1 MRCDLAQDVE
11 AHGCSARRLWSRA
24 NSRAWPPSLT
34 AVSKSEIPKK
44 NASLIFTVVNV
55 THATLTYAATDN
67 HDPDGDSNGS
77 SMTVSRR

>member
-1 MRCDLAQDVE
+1 M
-11 AHGCSARRLWSRA
+11 
-24 NSRAWPPSLT
+24 
-34 AVSKSEIPKK
+34 SKSEIPKK